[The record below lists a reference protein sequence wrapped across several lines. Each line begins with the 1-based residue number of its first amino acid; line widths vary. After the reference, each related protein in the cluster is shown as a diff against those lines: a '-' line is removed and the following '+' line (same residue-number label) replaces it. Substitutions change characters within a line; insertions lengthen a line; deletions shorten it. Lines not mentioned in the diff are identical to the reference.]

1 MWFASICACTLTSL
15 CTYGGHTAVL
25 NVQGKTSIV
34 RRWLQRSYP
43 SQYSPTVGVDV
54 HSLTFTH
61 KSSGEEV
68 LLQIWDVASAEVDA
82 SAASLHA
89 LLCDGLDGVFFV
101 FNVHRVSSIAA
112 VDKWR
117 YALAKHTSAREL
129 PFFLLSHKADL
140 LQKRVMT
147 SDDIASYARVR
158 S

>member
-1 MWFASICACTLTSL
+1 M
-15 CTYGGHTAVL
+15 
-25 NVQGKTSIV
+25 

-54 HSLTFTH
+54 HALAFTD

-68 LLQIWDVASAEVDA
+68 LLHLWDVSSAEVDA
-82 SAASLHA
+82 GAASLHS

-117 YALAKHTSAREL
+117 HCLAKHTSAREI

-158 S
+158 DSMCVYGVSCSGGVMKTT